1 MIMESLRVLLFGMA
15 GIFVVMGVIVLALGL
30 LNIFCKKMRKDETGE

>member
-15 GIFVVMGVIVLALGL
+15 GIFVVMGIIVLALFM
-30 LNIFCKKMRKDETGE
+30 LNRFGKKR